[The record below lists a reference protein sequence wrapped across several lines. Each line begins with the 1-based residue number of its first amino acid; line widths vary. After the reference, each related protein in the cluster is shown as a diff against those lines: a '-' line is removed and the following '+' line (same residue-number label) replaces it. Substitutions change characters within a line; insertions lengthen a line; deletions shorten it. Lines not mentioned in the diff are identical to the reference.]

1 MWKPLPRDGLYTWA
15 VPLHLGLSQRS
26 PYEIVRSSMLDDD
39 HGEPI
44 DYKIVHKVVIDP
56 ELLHKPLAEWGRW
69 KGVTRLRRVDEE
81 FADTGIDAAAL
92 AYVAQKTPQHVF
104 VCT

>member
-39 HGEPI
+39 HGVAEIAEPPERLQEPI
-44 DYKIVHKVVIDP
+44 VV
-56 ELLHKPLAEWGRW
+56 PLMESDG
-69 KGVTRLRRVDEE
+69 GFIQNV
-81 FADTGIDAAAL
+81 
-92 AYVAQKTPQHVF
+92 
-104 VCT
+104 